1 MILRLHSLLQ
11 FQSSLIRFHLNSSS
25 REAHCDISH
34 ICKDPKRLQ
43 LRCRWWMML
52 DVPMGCLKVQQPLGK
67 AMAETTGAQPNGK
80 VELPLGLM
88 IYILG
93 I

>member
-1 MILRLHSLLQ
+1 
-11 FQSSLIRFHLNSSS
+11 
-25 REAHCDISH
+25 
-34 ICKDPKRLQ
+34 
-43 LRCRWWMML
+43 ML

-67 AMAETTGAQPNGK
+67 AMAETTGMQPNGK